1 MKCTNEQYARALL
14 LRLLQRGPLRA
25 RDVMAVMEENALA
38 DVARDA
44 MAGLGVAEFKHGDLI
59 FALPP
64 NVVGFFPLRGVLTPI
79 AFPEPLAA
87 EATPLD
93 FKRQHGKFFR
103 ATQINEET
111 A

>member
-38 DVARDA
+38 DVAREA
-44 MAGLGVAEFKHGDLI
+44 MAGLGVAAFKQHGELI

-64 NVVGFFPLRGVLTPI
+64 NVVGFFPPQRRPHAHRFPGAARG
-79 AFPEPLAA
+79 EGNAA
-87 EATPLD
+87 
-93 FKRQHGKFFR
+93 
-103 ATQINEET
+103 
-111 A
+111 